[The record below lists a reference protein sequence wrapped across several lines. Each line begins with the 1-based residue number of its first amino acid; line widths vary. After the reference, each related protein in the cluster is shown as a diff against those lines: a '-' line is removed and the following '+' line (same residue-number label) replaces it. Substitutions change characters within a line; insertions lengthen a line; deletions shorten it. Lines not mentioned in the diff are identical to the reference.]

1 MNNHSVIK
9 AAAVAMLLCFTA
21 SGSVFAASGDT
32 GPAGFVEAPA
42 DSNCFEVWGGVGCDD
57 AECEGIVGAVDSY
70 CVNVEWDGICVAE
83 ALDMCTIDGVT
94 GIARFTVSKDF
105 SDDNTMPVEVT
116 MVCNDGFQNQPSFE
130 ITEDRGA
137 SFLLEGFLDGA
148 ADCTITESVP
158 DGYEALYIAD
168 GVEESTDG
176 CSYTDLSQGTLHT
189 CQVINSVERVDI
201 TIDAVWTVDG
211 DANDISE
218 TGYAS
223 LACNNAGVS
232 VWPVDGD
239 TSQTVSIL
247 PPDTCVVSY
256 GSDVSGVEATGCE
269 EPITIAVG
277 DAEQTC
283 TVEFTVF
290 FEGIPTINQY
300 GLAIMVLLMLGVG
313 FVGFRRFV

>member
-1 MNNHSVIK
+1 MSTRIIIKSMSV
-9 AAAVAMLLCFTA
+9 ALMLCFSA
-21 SGSVFAASGDT
+21 SGSVFAADDT
-32 GPAGFVEAPA
+32 PGGFVEAPA
-42 DSNCFEVWGGVGCDD
+42 DSNCFEVWGGAGCDD
-57 AECEGIVGAVDSY
+57 AECEGIVAAVDPF
-70 CVNVEWDGICVAE
+70 CVQTSWDGICVAE
-83 ALDMCTIDGVT
+83 ALDMCTIDGIT

-116 MVCNDGFQNQPSFE
+116 MTCNDGFQNQPSFE

-158 DGYEALYIAD
+158 DGYGALYITD
-168 GVEESTDG
+168 GVEQSTDG
-176 CSYTDLSQGTLHT
+176 CSYTDLSQGSLHT
-189 CQVINSVERVDI
+189 CQVINTVAPVDI

-218 TGYAS
+218 TGYVS
-223 LACNNAGVS
+223 LACNNAGVV
-232 VWPVDGD
+232 VWDVDGD
-239 TSQTVSIL
+239 TSQTLSIL

-256 GSDVSGVEATGCE
+256 GSDVSGVEVTGCE
-269 EPITIAVG
+269 EPITIEVG

-300 GLAIMVLLMLGVG
+300 GLAVMVLLMLGVG

>member
-1 MNNHSVIK
+1 MSTRLIIRLMSV
-9 AAAVAMLLCFTA
+9 ALMLCFIA
-21 SGSVFAASGDT
+21 SGSVFAADGT
-32 GPAGFVEAPA
+32 PGGFLEAPA
-42 DSNCFEVWGGVGCDD
+42 ESNCFISRNAPGCDD
-57 AECEGIVGAVDSY
+57 AECEALVSAVDSF
-70 CVNVEWDGICVAE
+70 CTDVSWDGICVGE
-83 ALDMCTIDGVT
+83 AFQLCTIETAAD
-94 GIARFTVSKDF
+94 IARFGVDKDF
-105 SDDNTMPVEVT
+105 SDDNPMAVEVT

-130 ITEDRGA
+130 ITEERGA
-137 SFLLEGFLDGA
+137 TFILEGYADGL
-148 ADCTITESVP
+148 ADCTITETVP
-158 DGYEALYIAD
+158 DGYTASYTTLN
-168 GVEESTDG
+168 GTSQDG
-176 CSYTDLSQGTLHT
+176 CVFTDIPLGVGLACDITNT
-189 CQVINSVERVDI
+189 VAPVDI